1 MGTNVE
7 MLHGLVING
16 CVADDSQTQQLKRT
30 RFYFVGQEPRHGLHR
45 SSGCSPGVW
54 PGLWSP
60 QDLTG
65 GRSVFQAHLYG
76 CW

>member
-1 MGTNVE
+1 MSANVE

-30 RFYFVGQEPRHGLHR
+30 HIYFVEPRHGLHR
-45 SSGCSPGVW
+45 SSGCSPGVRL
-54 PGLWSP
+54 GLRSP
-60 QDLTG
+60 QDLMG

-76 CW
+76 SW